1 MKDFSVFWD
10 MRKYKNWAHKISSWE
25 YLIVWRPV
33 RPVFPW
39 AQSASFLLS
48 TLNSFRRC
56 WRSAAAAAYY
66 LILVEIDGKHPCVCM
81 LSRFSCV
88 QLFAIPWTVACQAPL
103 SMGLCRQEHRSRLS
117 CPSPRIFPSQ
127 GSNLHLLHLLHWQV
141 SSLSLVLPGKP

>member
-1 MKDFSVFWD
+1 MQWEIYLKVSAGIMKLLLVMINDHFSAFQDMKDFGAFWG
-10 MRKYKNWAHKISSWE
+10 MRKIKHEAHKLSFWK
-25 YLIVWRPV
+25 YLTINKTCPYQ
-33 RPVFPW
+33 FPET
-39 AQSASFLLS
+39 QSASFLLS

-103 SMGLCRQEHRSRLS
+103 SMGFSRQEYRSR
-117 CPSPRIFPSQ
+117 
-127 GSNLHLLHLLHWQV
+127 
-141 SSLSLVLPGKP
+141 